1 MKSLFTL
8 PNVLRC
14 TFISKSWIIN
24 TFMFQIVTVLQ
35 KVLVKESITF
45 VSSHRKVILVLLIER
60 TYSKELKSKV

>member
-1 MKSLFTL
+1 
-8 PNVLRC
+8 
-14 TFISKSWIIN
+14 
-24 TFMFQIVTVLQ
+24 MFQIVTVLQ